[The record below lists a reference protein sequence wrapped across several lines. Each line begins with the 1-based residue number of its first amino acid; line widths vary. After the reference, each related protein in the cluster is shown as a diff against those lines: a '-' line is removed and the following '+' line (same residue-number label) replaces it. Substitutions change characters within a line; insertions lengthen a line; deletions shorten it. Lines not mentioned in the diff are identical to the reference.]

1 MQIKSREI
9 TTTHFTLDLDDNELH
24 ALYYWLCKSTCAGDL
39 IGAPQRLLVAEIRK
53 TIADNIDA
61 W

>member
-9 TTTHFTLDLDDNELH
+9 TTTHYTLDLDDNELH
-24 ALYYWLCKSTCAGDL
+24 ALYRWLCKSTCPSNS
-39 IGAPQRLLVAEIRK
+39 IGVPQRELVAKIRN
-53 TIADNIDA
+53 TIAGEIDA